1 MEKDSVELIARRG
14 AATRRGGLLR
24 EISEHFWAGR

>member
-1 MEKDSVELIARRG
+1 MEKGSVELVARRG

-24 EISEHFWAGR
+24 EISESYWVGH

>member
-1 MEKDSVELIARRG
+1 LEKGSVELVAGRG
-14 AATRRGGLLR
+14 AVTRRGGLLR

>member
-1 MEKDSVELIARRG
+1 LEKDSVELIARRG